1 MPDGQKMQ
9 VTHRGPTYWAKDV
22 YFSTAMKGQVS
33 LFSGVIP
40 DKRGDEVVIK
50 DGIKTCY
57 PANDGEPYVLSKRD
71 GMVYVLVE
79 NRFVKDEEYLSAEK
93 LAKVTPTQWKQRANY
108 FARQIQKKYRND
120 EMTFMECDKRI
131 KELIERTHI
140 QIAIYSGVL
149 SGEAIKLMTRPMLRN
164 ELVLR
169 GLKKSGTRS
178 ELEQR
183 LKDTIEDDDE
193 VDESEHEC
201 GYASETDD
209 DESGSNDNTDYDETE
224 HSDQGYE
231 TDYENSEDY

>member
-1 MPDGQKMQ
+1 
-9 VTHRGPTYWAKDV
+9 
-22 YFSTAMKGQVS
+22 MKGTES
-33 LFSGVIP
+33 LFCGVIP
-40 DKRGDEVVIK
+40 DKRGDELVIK

-120 EMTFMECDKRI
+120 EMTFMECDKQI

-149 SGEAIKLMTRPMLRN
+149 SGEAIELMTTPMLKN

-169 GLKKSGTRS
+169 GLNKSGTRS

-193 VDESEHEC
+193 VDSDGDGSITLEEFQNGISSALSAVT
-201 GYASETDD
+201 GTGPQN
-209 DESGSNDNTDYDETE
+209 SGSIND
-224 HSDQGYE
+224 SSGAVALRLQV
-231 TDYENSEDY
+231 